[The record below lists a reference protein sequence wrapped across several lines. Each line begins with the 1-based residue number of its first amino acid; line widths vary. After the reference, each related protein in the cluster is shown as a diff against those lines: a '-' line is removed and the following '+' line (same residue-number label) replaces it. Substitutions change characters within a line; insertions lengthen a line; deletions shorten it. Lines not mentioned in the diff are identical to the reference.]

1 MNGGGMNDSGEAV
14 TGMVVG
20 VATVG
25 VTGVMLAVSE
35 SAANNATFTV
45 ALLTIIGALLTTA
58 TWVNKRWNRALE
70 ERIRHALDVRTRP
83 IQPDANGGKSLSDL
97 HKKIDARSQ
106 VDDLWRLGVQEQL
119 RDFDRRLDRIEG
131 SSTTEGSTHD

>member
-1 MNGGGMNDSGEAV
+1 MNDSGEAV

-25 VTGVMLAVSE
+25 VTGVVLAVSDN
-35 SAANNATFTV
+35 AVNNATFAV

-58 TWVNKRWNRALE
+58 TWVNKRWNHALE

-97 HKKIDARSQ
+97 HKKIDDRAT

-119 RDFDRRLDRIEG
+119 RAFDHRLDRIEG
-131 SSTTEGSTHD
+131 TYRTEGNMP